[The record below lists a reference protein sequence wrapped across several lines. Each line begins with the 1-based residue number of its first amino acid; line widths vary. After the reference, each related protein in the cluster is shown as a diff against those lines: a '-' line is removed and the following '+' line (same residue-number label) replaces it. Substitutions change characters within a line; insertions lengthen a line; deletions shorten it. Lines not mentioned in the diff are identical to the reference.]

1 MKKYCLL
8 PFLLSSFIV
17 VSAQTAP
24 NSGSIMAAAYKKAA
38 KENKNVFVI
47 FHASWCGWCKK
58 LDASL
63 NDATVKK
70 TFDARYVTVHLTVQE
85 NAANKKS
92 ENRGAD
98 VFLKKYKGQDAGLP
112 FFLIMDKKGKF
123 LGDSFVKGENL
134 GCPATEEEVSAF
146 IALLRKTS
154 KISEDQL
161 QIFSARFRQNE
172 AKE

>member
-1 MKKYCLL
+1 MKKIVLL
-8 PFLLSSFIV
+8 PFFLFLSCLIF
-17 VSAQTAP
+17 AQPAP
-24 NSGSIMAAAYKKAA
+24 NSGSIMAAAYKKAS

-63 NDATVKK
+63 NDDAVKK
-70 TFDARYVTVHLTVQE
+70 TFDANYVTVHLTVQE
-85 NAANKKS
+85 NATNKKL

-134 GCPATEEEVSAF
+134 GCPATAEEVGSF
-146 IALLRKTS
+146 IALLKRTS
-154 KISEDQL
+154 KITEDQIQL
-161 QIFSARFRQNE
+161 FSARFRQNE
-172 AKE
+172 AK